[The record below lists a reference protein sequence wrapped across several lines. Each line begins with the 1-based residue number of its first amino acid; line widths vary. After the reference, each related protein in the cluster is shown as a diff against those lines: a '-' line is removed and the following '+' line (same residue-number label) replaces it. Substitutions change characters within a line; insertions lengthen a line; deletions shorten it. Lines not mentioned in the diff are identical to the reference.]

1 MKRRDFFS
9 TIQRQKTPE
18 VLFDSRKIDRPLA
31 SITPK
36 STPLTRREAIHFLR
50 RACFKPTNENVN
62 AITGKTADEAFYTIF
77 GDGTEPIVDSPED
90 EWATAVE
97 ENPLEQIPDIRYP
110 IEARLKR
117 RYNQFI
123 DWWTEL
129 MKNETLPYMEKLTL
143 FWSTVWT
150 IEFTYDTEAL
160 IPPPLLLANNQVLRQ
175 FRLGNYKDL
184 ALGVTMSGAML
195 LYQSLYYSSGHKP
208 NENYMRELME
218 LFTMGIGNY
227 TEGDIRQGSLV
238 LTGWRT
244 APYYGDPGLK
254 GYFKT
259 YFLPSAHDIG
269 AKTFMGETIPAR
281 DQSSNT
287 EDQVLNEEVKVLLNI
302 MFTKRAEAISKF
314 VANKVFRYFVY
325 SNPGADD
332 EGMIEELATVF
343 RNNNFDILPMFKALF
358 TSEYF
363 YDEKNFGIQIKTP
376 PEYIVT
382 FQNQLGVSYG
392 NTRNAIFDVEQVLYD
407 PPDVGS
413 WAGYRAWINT
423 RTYPLRIKY
432 ANDILAKASD
442 NHLADLAKKFTNYD
456 NANELTKA
464 LCEYFLPIEL
474 EQERYDRYKTTML
487 NAANTDENG
496 WSDTINNNPTN
507 AGKGIRATISEIIKA
522 PDFQL
527 C

>member
-9 TIQRQKTPE
+9 TFDRQKSERNLAATEKIERPIASIAKKTTP
-18 VLFDSRKIDRPLA
+18 LSRK
-31 SITPK
+31 
-36 STPLTRREAIHFLR
+36 EAIHFLR
-50 RACFKPTNENVN
+50 RACFKPTTEN
-62 AITGKTADEAFYTIF
+62 IDLLTGKTPEQAFNTIF
-77 GDGTEPIVDSPED
+77 GNGTEPIVDTPTD

-97 ENPLEQIPDIRYP
+97 ENPLGQIPDIRYP
-110 IEARLKR
+110 IEGRLKR
-117 RYNQFI
+117 RYGEFK
-123 DWWTEL
+123 DWWVEL
-129 MKNETLPYMEKLTL
+129 MKTEQVPYMEKLAL

-160 IPPPLLLANNQVLRQ
+160 LPPPLLLANNQVLRE

-184 ALGVTMSGAML
+184 ALAVTMSGAML

-227 TEGDIRQGSLV
+227 TEGDIKQGSLV

-254 GYFKT
+254 GYFNT

-302 MFTKRAEAISKF
+302 MFTKRGEAISKF
-314 VANKVFRYFVY
+314 VANKVFRYFLY
-325 SNPGADD
+325 SNPGSDD
-332 EGMIEELATVF
+332 SGMVNELASVF
-343 RNNNFDILPMFKALF
+343 RNNNFDTLPLFKALF
-358 TSEYF
+358 TSDYF
-363 YDEKNFGIQIKTP
+363 FNEANMGIQIKTP
-376 PEYIVT
+376 PEYIMM
-382 FQNQLGVSYG
+382 FQNQLGVNYS
-392 NTRNAIFDVEQVLYD
+392 NSREAIDNVEQVLYD

-413 WAGYRAWINT
+413 WAGYRAWENT

-432 ANDILAKASD
+432 ANEILALASD
-442 NHLADLAKKFTNYD
+442 ANLADLGKKFSNYTD
-456 NANELTKA
+456 ATEMTKA
-464 LCEYFLPIEL
+464 LCDYLLPMEL
-474 EQERYDRYKTTML
+474 EQARYNSYKSTML
-487 NAANTDENG
+487 AAANTNETNWG
-496 WSDTINNNPTN
+496 DTIANNPSD
-507 AGKGIRATISEIIKA
+507 AGKGIRALISDIIKA